1 MIPLL
6 TIVQNDP
13 EVPLGSYADYLAEL
27 AVPYRTVQ
35 PSRGEML
42 PEAEGVAAAII
53 LGGAMGVHDTDRHPF
68 LHEVKHFIAEMVD
81 GEVPLLG
88 ICLGGQ
94 LLADVLGATVTYN
107 SPHREK
113 GTLPVILTEKGESD
127 PLFAGVSREFVS
139 FQWHNDSFLVP
150 EGGVL
155 LASSPTCP
163 GQAFRYGPVAYGT
176 QFHPEVNRRIIAD
189 WSGRTPE
196 RMVRTR
202 HYQEE
207 FDLRLREYDAASRR
221 ILLNFLNIARL
232 VESHP
237 A

>member
-6 TIVQNDP
+6 TIIQNDP
-13 EVPLGSYADYLAEL
+13 EVPLGTYADCLEEL
-27 AVPYRTVQ
+27 AAPYRTVH
-35 PSRGEML
+35 PCRGEML
-42 PEAEGVAAAII
+42 PEAEGVAAAIV

-68 LHEVKHFIAEMVD
+68 LRDVKRFIAEMV
-81 GEVPLLG
+81 ERVVPLLG

-94 LLADVLGATVTYN
+94 LLADVLGAMVTYN

-113 GTLPVILTEKGESD
+113 GTLPVILTEEGERD
-127 PLFAGVSREFVS
+127 PLFAGMSREFVS

-189 WSGRTPE
+189 WSSWRPSTAARVE
-196 RMVRTR
+196 LFLS
-202 HYQEE
+202 E
-207 FDLRLREYDAASRR
+207 FDARRSEYDLASRR
-221 ILLNFLNIARL
+221 ILFNFLNIARL

>member
-6 TIVQNDP
+6 TIIQNDP
-13 EVPLGSYADYLAEL
+13 DVPLGTYADCLEEL
-27 AVPYRTVQ
+27 AVPYRTVH
-35 PSRGEML
+35 PYRGEML
-42 PEAEGVAAAII
+42 PEAEGVVAAIV

-68 LHEVKHFIAEMVD
+68 LRDVKPFIAEMVER
-81 GEVPLLG
+81 EVPLLG

-113 GTLPVILTEKGESD
+113 GTLPVILTEEGERD
-127 PLFAGVSREFVS
+127 PLFAGMSREFMS

-176 QFHPEVNRRIIAD
+176 QFHPEVNRRTIAD

-196 RMVRTR
+196 RRARTR

-207 FDLRLREYDAASRR
+207 FDLQQGEYDAVSRR